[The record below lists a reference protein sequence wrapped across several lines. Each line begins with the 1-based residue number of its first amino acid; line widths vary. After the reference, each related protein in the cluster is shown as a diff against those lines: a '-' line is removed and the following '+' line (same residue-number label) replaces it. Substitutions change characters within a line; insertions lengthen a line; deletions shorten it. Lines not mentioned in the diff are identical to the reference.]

1 MPLTAGDRVGS
12 YEVTAKIGEGG
23 EVYEATDSKLKPEHR
38 RPDPLTV
45 ETERYGCVRVPLVSA

>member
-23 EVYEATDSKLKPEHR
+23 EVYEATDAKLKPEHR

-45 ETERYGCVRVPLVSA
+45 ESGRFHSCR